1 MSLGALGTASYK
13 KMTAINQVEV
23 IYNKE
28 KATFEVVR
36 SVKLLMD

>member
-1 MSLGALGTASYK
+1 MSLGAPGTSSYK

-28 KATFEVVR
+28 KASFEVQKNM
-36 SVKLLMD
+36 KLLRD